1 MGDTLFVHD
10 GSPSAASCGS
20 STGSNSSS
28 TGEEERLQRL
38 FNSCDGDGDGFL
50 DSGDFIYMCRQL
62 NMEDMAGEIMHQLG
76 LQSQSKI
83 TFQDFLRFRGQVQ
96 NEEVDLS
103 LGVED
108 LGIDSDL
115 SGALRNPDNVTS
127 WPTMS
132 SDSFGACSGKP
143 DSLDYD
149 SGARDMSPEP
159 ASLHQ
164 LVESHNPQLLSLA
177 QDDSLGLEILDV
189 TNRLHLAALTSL
201 KGEIIELNNRL
212 HHVTS
217 ERDILEKQVN
227 RLQADKLRLQQECE
241 KRLEITAGRYEER
254 ITELH
259 SVIAELRKKIE
270 RHQINVIREEDE
282 YEDAAVQSNK
292 SNDGGSRAAN
302 ESQANSLDILG
313 NELNTEISR
322 VVTTLDDVIEVQ
334 PMKTPQE
341 TAEEGCNTEEALCDI
356 DDSVE
361 ELAIQACKQIDAID
375 LEPPPSPPP
384 RGLRPATFHPP
395 PPPPP
400 NEYPDPG
407 YLQEVIFSLRQ
418 DAMVL
423 QETVQRQEAELN
435 MHRAAIGSL
444 REERDKLRQ
453 RVHEMRTEQVSP
465 QHLKTSP
472 QGSRTSTPTKN
483 YPPHTPTDRSQL
495 SNQETFPVAKVAEL
509 KKLKTCSN
517 ERPVLGCELE
527 SGGLPNTKVA
537 EHLVQNMQKGS
548 NMQEIVQNLYSE
560 GGQLTECKVQEFE
573 IEFER
578 LQSKIDSLKSQ
589 NDLLGL
595 TLEESKSQSDRLS
608 VLIGK
613 YESNNTA
620 LQLGLNYSD
629 QIIEAYDVVLS
640 LTESEL
646 GLTLSNCRA
655 AGLTQGLRNSPL
667 SPDELNQLAQKS
679 RNTRKTAENVA
690 RHLIQKLDRN
700 FGVNP
705 WEETSTHTAST
716 SSSGCYSED
725 FSKAEEQKLREYI
738 HQLKAERA
746 SIKSTVM
753 ELESLHAD
761 TAAITAETP
770 RHAEACRLDLENAV
784 LMQELMA
791 MKEEKAEL
799 RAQNYL
805 LEKEKNA
812 LELRLSGKESREQA
826 YVIQIEHLKSEVEE
840 RSRLQEAE
848 HQTSETSPLDDRKSH
863 DLPEGSSQELYE
875 ALQRERKL
883 KSRVQELVIA
893 LEKLSRNSEIRHQ
906 QSAEFVSDLKKANSA
921 LIAAFEKTKKKYQGK
936 LKKLEFQIQALTE
949 RYEAQI
955 HMLKQRLLVVENAGC
970 IPPNE
975 TSL

>member
-1 MGDTLFVHD
+1 MDDRLLCRDV
-10 GSPSAASCGS
+10 SPTSPDFGS
-20 STGSNSSS
+20 SSGSNSSS
-28 TGEEERLQRL
+28 TGEEERLRRL

-50 DSGDFIYMCRQL
+50 CSDDFIYMCRQL
-62 NMEDMAGEIMHQLG
+62 NMEDMAEEIMEQLG

-96 NEEVDLS
+96 NEELDLS

-108 LGIDSDL
+108 QGIDSDL

-132 SDSFGACSGKP
+132 SDSFGAYSGKP

-159 ASLHQ
+159 ASLHH
-164 LVESHNPQLLSLA
+164 LVESHNPKLLSLA
-177 QDDSLGLEILDV
+177 QDDRLGTEILDV
-189 TNRLHLAALTSL
+189 ANRLHLAALTSL

-217 ERDILEKQVN
+217 ERDVLEKQIN
-227 RLQADKLRLQQECE
+227 RIQADKVRLQHECDT
-241 KRLEITAGRYEER
+241 RIEITTGRYEER

-270 RHQINVIREEDE
+270 RHHINVIREEDE

-302 ESQANSLDILG
+302 DSQASGLDILG
-313 NELNTEISR
+313 NDLNTEMSR
-322 VVTTLDDVIEVQ
+322 VVTALDNVIENQ
-334 PMKTPQE
+334 PMKTGQD
-341 TAEEGCNTEEALCDI
+341 TVEEGCNTEEALCDI
-356 DDSVE
+356 EDNDSVE
-361 ELAIQACKQIDAID
+361 ELALQACKQMDALD
-375 LEPPPSPPP
+375 LESPPSPPP

-400 NEYPDPG
+400 NEYPDPA
-407 YLQEVIFSLRQ
+407 YLQEVIFTLRQ

-453 RVHEMRTEQVSP
+453 RVHEIRTEQMSP

-472 QGSRTSTPTKN
+472 QASRTSTPTKN
-483 YPPHTPTDRSQL
+483 QPPHTPTERSQM
-495 SNQETFPVAKVAEL
+495 SNNETFPVAKVAEL

-527 SGGLPNTKVA
+527 SGGRLPNTKVA
-537 EHLVQNMQKGS
+537 EHLVQNIQEGS
-548 NMQEIVQNLYSE
+548 NMQEIVQNLY
-560 GGQLTECKVQEFE
+560 TERGELGESKVQEFE

-589 NDLLGL
+589 NDLLNL
-595 TLEESKSQSDRLS
+595 TLMESKSLSDRLCI
-608 VLIGK
+608 LIGK

-620 LQLGLNYSD
+620 LQLALNYSD
-629 QIIEAYDVVLS
+629 QTIEAYDVVLS

-646 GLTLSNCRA
+646 GLTLSNCRS
-655 AGLTQGLRNSPL
+655 AGVTQGLRS
-667 SPDELNQLAQKS
+667 SAQTQEEINQLAQKS

-705 WEETSTHTAST
+705 WDDSSTHTAST

-738 HQLKAERA
+738 HQLKTERA

-753 ELESLHAD
+753 ELESLNMDAPVNEP
-761 TAAITAETP
+761 TRQT
-770 RHAEACRLDLENAV
+770 EACRLDLENAV

-812 LELRLSGKESREQA
+812 LELRLSGKETREQA
-826 YVIQIEHLKSEVEE
+826 DVIQIEHLKSEMEE
-840 RSRLQEAE
+840 RNKSQDAE
-848 HQTSETSPLDDRKSH
+848 QQHSDSSPLADKASR
-863 DLPEGSSQELYE
+863 DLPEGSSQDLSE

-883 KSRVQELVIA
+883 KSRVQELVVA

-906 QSAEFVSDLKKANSA
+906 QSAEFVNDHKRANNA
-921 LIAAFEKTKKKYQGK
+921 LITVFEKTKRKYQGK

-955 HMLKQRLLVVENAGC
+955 HMLKQRLLVLENNG

>member
-1 MGDTLFVHD
+1 MEDMYVGRDATPV
-10 GSPSAASCGS
+10 SQSSGS

-28 TGEEERLQRL
+28 TGEEERLRRL
-38 FNSCDGDGDGFL
+38 FSSCDGDGDGFL

-62 NMEDMAGEIMHQLG
+62 NMEDMAEEIMDQLG

-96 NEEVDLS
+96 NEELDLS

-108 LGIDSDL
+108 QGIDSDL
-115 SGALRNPDNVTS
+115 SGALRHPDNVTS

-132 SDSFGACSGKP
+132 SDSLGACSGKP

-159 ASLHQ
+159 ASLQQ
-164 LVESHNPQLLSLA
+164 LVESHNPQLLSIV
-177 QDDSLGLEILDV
+177 QDDSIGMEILDV
-189 TNRLHLAALTSL
+189 ANRLHLAALTSL

-227 RLQADKLRLQQECE
+227 RLQADKLRLQHECE
-241 KRLEITAGRYEER
+241 KRLDITAGRYEER

-282 YEDAAVQSNK
+282 YEDSAVQSNK

-313 NELNTEISR
+313 NDLNTEISR
-322 VVTTLDDVIEVQ
+322 VVTALDNVIEDQ
-334 PMKTPQE
+334 PMRAGQE
-341 TAEEGCNTEEALCDI
+341 GTEEGNNTEAALCDI
-356 DDSVE
+356 EDNDSVE
-361 ELAIQACKQIDAID
+361 ELALQACKQIDALD
-375 LEPPPSPPP
+375 LESPPSPPP

-400 NEYPDPG
+400 NEYPDPA

-418 DAMVL
+418 DAMML
-423 QETVQRQEAELN
+423 QETVQRQEVELN
-435 MHRAAIGSL
+435 MHKAAIGSL

-453 RVHEMRTEQVSP
+453 RVHEIRTEQMSP

-472 QGSRTSTPTKN
+472 QTSRTSTPTKN
-483 YPPHTPTDRSQL
+483 HPAHTPTDRSQL
-495 SNQETFPVAKVAEL
+495 SNNETFPVAKVAEL

-548 NMQEIVQNLYSE
+548 NMQEIVQTLYT
-560 GGQLTECKVQEFE
+560 GGGGELTETRVQEFE

-578 LQSKIDSLKSQ
+578 LHSKIDSLKSQ
-589 NDLLGL
+589 NDLLSL

-655 AGLTQGLRNSPL
+655 AGITQGLRSSPL
-667 SPDELNQLAQKS
+667 STEELNQLAQKS
-679 RNTRKTAENVA
+679 KNTRKTAENVA

-705 WEETSTHTAST
+705 WEDTSTHTAST

-753 ELESLHAD
+753 ELESLHMDAPIHD
-761 TAAITAETP
+761 PP
-770 RHAEACRLDLENAV
+770 RQNEACRLDLENAV

-805 LEKEKNA
+805 LEKEKSA

-840 RSRLQEAE
+840 SNRAQEAE
-848 HQTSETSPLDDRKSH
+848 QQGSETPLANKMSH
-863 DLPEGSSQELYE
+863 DLTDGSGRDLSE

-883 KSRVQELVIA
+883 KSRVQELVVA

-949 RYEAQI
+949 RYEAQV
-955 HMLKQRLLVVENAGC
+955 HMLKQRLLAVENAGC

>member
-1 MGDTLFVHD
+1 MNHKKDKNF
-10 GSPSAASCGS
+10 
-20 STGSNSSS
+20 
-28 TGEEERLQRL
+28 GELVKLRLAKYESLTRPCPHSYPIPPCHVYKRSWSYDEKEL
-38 FNSCDGDGDGFL
+38 IS
-50 DSGDFIYMCRQL
+50 RK
-62 NMEDMAGEIMHQLG
+62 MH
-76 LQSQSKI
+76 I
-83 TFQDFLRFRGQVQ
+83 TTNKMIRHEPV
-96 NEEVDLS
+96 
-103 LGVED
+103 
-108 LGIDSDL
+108 
-115 SGALRNPDNVTS
+115 DNV
-127 WPTMS
+127 
-132 SDSFGACSGKP
+132 K
-143 DSLDYD
+143 
-149 SGARDMSPEP
+149 REKEPEY
-159 ASLHQ
+159 
-164 LVESHNPQLLSLA
+164 
-177 QDDSLGLEILDV
+177 
-189 TNRLHLAALTSL
+189 LHLAALTSL

-217 ERDILEKQVN
+217 ERDVLEKQIN
-227 RLQADKLRLQQECE
+227 RLQADKLRLQHECE
-241 KRLEITAGRYEER
+241 KRLDITAGRYEER

-282 YEDAAVQSNK
+282 YEDTAAQSNK

-313 NELNTEISR
+313 SDLNTEISQ
-322 VVTTLDDVIEVQ
+322 VVTALDNVIENQ
-334 PMKTPQE
+334 PM
-341 TAEEGCNTEEALCDI
+341 TAGQGTVEEGCNTEEALCDI
-356 DDSVE
+356 EDNDSAE
-361 ELAIQACKQIDAID
+361 ELAIQACKQIDALD
-375 LEPPPSPPP
+375 LESPPSPPP

-400 NEYPDPG
+400 NEYPDPA

-418 DAMVL
+418 DALML

-435 MHRAAIGSL
+435 MHKAAIGSL
-444 REERDKLRQ
+444 KEDRDKLRQ
-453 RVHEMRTEQVSP
+453 RVHEMRTEQMSP

-472 QGSRTSTPTKN
+472 QASRTSTPTKN
-483 YPPHTPTDRSQL
+483 HPPHTPTDRSQM
-495 SNQETFPVAKVAEL
+495 SNNETFPVAKVAEL

-537 EHLVQNMQKGS
+537 EHLVQNIQEGS
-548 NMQEIVQNLYSE
+548 SMQEIVQNLYTE
-560 GGQLTECKVQEFE
+560 GGPLVENKVQEFE

-589 NDLLGL
+589 NDLLSL

-620 LQLGLNYSD
+620 LQLALNYSD
-629 QIIEAYDVVLS
+629 QTIEAYDIVLS

-646 GLTLSNCRA
+646 ALTLSNCRT
-655 AGLTQGLRNSPL
+655 AGVTQGLRNSPHTQ
-667 SPDELNQLAQKS
+667 EEINQLAQKA
-679 RNTRKTAENVA
+679 RNTRKTVENVA

-705 WEETSTHTAST
+705 WEDSSTHTAST

-738 HQLKAERA
+738 HQLKTDRA

-753 ELESLHAD
+753 ELESLYSPDPPASEP
-761 TAAITAETP
+761 A
-770 RHAEACRLDLENAV
+770 RQSEACRLDLENAV

-826 YVIQIEHLKSEVEE
+826 YVIQIEHLKSEMEE
-840 RSRLQEAE
+840 RNKSQEAE
-848 HQTSETSPLDDRKSH
+848 QQYSETPSADKMSH
-863 DLPEGSSQELYE
+863 DFQEGSSQDLLE

-883 KSRVQELVIA
+883 KSRVQELVVA

-906 QSAEFVSDLKKANSA
+906 QSAEFVNDLKKANSA

-955 HMLKQRLLVVENAGC
+955 HMLKQRLLALENNGC